1 MLVLWFGCTVG
12 QMLLSGL
19 LARLPL
25 LDLQPRPFGRLLQ
38 PLPQHRTVPA
48 LSSGHAR
55 AWPMDTCVMPLGAS
69 GCGR

>member
-1 MLVLWFGCTVG
+1 MLVLWFGCTFG

-38 PLPQHRTVPA
+38 PLPQHRTRRQGRQVF
-48 LSSGHAR
+48 GYVDAR
-55 AWPMDTCVMPLGAS
+55 LVQLQQLDLL
-69 GCGR
+69 